1 MSRRT
6 VPLASGGE
14 QAALLAPDVSVIIVN
29 WNGSR
34 LLGRCLSALRIQTH
48 PSYQVVLVDNG
59 SSDDSLT
66 LIERDYP
73 EVAVIRNDTNLGFA
87 AANNIALN
95 RIQSRYV
102 ATLNN
107 DTQVEPTWLAELA
120 RGMEKDPAIGM
131 CASKMLFLEDQ
142 KTINSAG
149 ISVDRAGIAW
159 DRRGGEPDDDRSEQP
174 EEIFGPCAGA
184 ALYRRKMLE
193 EISFFDEDFF
203 AYMEDVDLAWRAQL
217 AGWRCLYVPTALVY
231 HAHSATA
238 GEGSP
243 FKNRLKGR
251 NTLWTIAKNYPWP
264 HWLCYLPAILFYDLA
279 AVAYT
284 LVVRRDVNPLRGRL
298 EALRELRSL
307 MLKRRAVQAL
317 RVVPSRVMLS
327 RLEPIESP
335 LRVLRRYRH
344 LRKMGLGRE

>member
-6 VPLASGGE
+6 LSLASGGE
-14 QAALLAPDVSVIIVN
+14 HVALLAPDVSVIIVN

-66 LIERDYP
+66 LVERDYP
-73 EVAVIRNDTNLGFA
+73 EVVVIRNDTNLGFA

-120 RGMEKDPAIGM
+120 RGMEKNPTIGM

-159 DRRGGEPDDDRSEQP
+159 DRRGGEPDDDRPEQP

-217 AGWRCLYVPTALVY
+217 AGWRCLYVPTARVY

-243 FKNRLKGR
+243 VKNRLKGR

-264 HWLCYLPAILFYDLA
+264 DWLCYLPAILFYDLA

-284 LVVRRDVNPLRGRL
+284 LVVQRDVNPLRGRL
-298 EALRELRSL
+298 QALRGLRSL

-317 RVVPSRVMLS
+317 RVIPSRVMLS

-344 LRKMGLGRE
+344 LSDMGVGRD